1 VHDPHQWQC
10 NYHSTNVN
18 EDRTWIESFAKVDTK
33 KWTCPQNKTKQ
44 NKTIIFIFT
53 MQTYKVKDLIVFH
66 SNGIKIKHNKQIIG
80 EKKHRMR
87 DSDYLFISKLRQ
99 IEIIRKVFK
108 YIYIL
113 WRNCLDVYIQSL
125 VFCDICPWPCK
136 ENWIWLLNW
145 EFHAMPTKL

>member
-1 VHDPHQWQC
+1 
-10 NYHSTNVN
+10 
-18 EDRTWIESFAKVDTK
+18 
-33 KWTCPQNKTKQ
+33 
-44 NKTIIFIFT
+44 

-136 ENWIWLLNW
+136 EN
-145 EFHAMPTKL
+145 